1 MKKENNMFGYKVYIN
16 LFLYKIG
23 AKHILPS
30 AIINNKPIK
39 ENNEELVKYQNVF
52 VRKSVAKMLKTATNL
67 LPKDYSFKILCG
79 YRSIA
84 EQQRNW
90 ENGIKTLIKQH
101 PTLSISEIENINRK
115 MNADPRRGF
124 GPHQTGGAIDIILLY
139 KNKPV
144 DMGGEYMSNLNSK
157 TYSKN
162 LTNIQKT
169 NRKILITALESVG
182 FQNYPNEWWHWSYG
196 DRAYAAYKNKKYAIY
211 GKI

>member
-1 MKKENNMFGYKVYIN
+1 MAVQYVIED
-16 LFLYKIG
+16 LT
-23 AKHILPS
+23 
-30 AIINNKPIK
+30 
-39 ENNEELVKYQNVF
+39 
-52 VRKSVAKMLKTATNL
+52 SVAVRVELASEFRYRHMKLAENSLVIIISQSGETADSL
-67 LPKDYSFKILCG
+67 AAL
-79 YRSIA
+79 RSA
-84 EQQRNW
+84 K

-144 DMGGEYMSNLNSK
+144 DMGGEYMSNINSE

-196 DRAYAAYKNKKYAIY
+196 DRAYAAYKNKRYAIY